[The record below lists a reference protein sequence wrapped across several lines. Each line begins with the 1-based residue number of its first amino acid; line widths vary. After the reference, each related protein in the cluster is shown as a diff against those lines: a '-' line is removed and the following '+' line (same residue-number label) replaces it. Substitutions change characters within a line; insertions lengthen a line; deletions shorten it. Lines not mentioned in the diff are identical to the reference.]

1 MAALLL
7 PDLRLHLLQFVETSR
22 SYVVT
27 LTALAHYQPAEL
39 LVVAS
44 QHEEVATGL
53 NNATQRL
60 QQVALPRAFF
70 DDTKVLSSCRH
81 AKVLLSMWTCTH
93 LRAIFLSIGALAQC
107 NTVRLWLQ
115 PPKVA

>member
-27 LTALAHYQPAEL
+27 LTALEHYQPAEL

-44 QHEEVATGL
+44 QHEDVATGL
-53 NNATQRL
+53 NDATRRL

-70 DDTKVLSSCRH
+70 DDTKVPS
-81 AKVLLSMWTCTH
+81 VLPPSAEFCSACGRAL
-93 LRAIFLSIGALAQC
+93 LRAVFYSICAWAQRNRC
-107 NTVRLWLQ
+107 VAANTM
-115 PPKVA
+115 VA